1 MSKESGKGSTK
12 RPRLISEEE
21 EVLRWKWM
29 WGEYP
34 SMEEWEFDEK
44 IKEIRAKEGGK
55 PKR

>member
-1 MSKESGKGSTK
+1 MGTEDRK

-21 EVLRWKWM
+21 EVLRWKWL
-29 WGEYP
+29 WNELPG
-34 SMEEWEFDEK
+34 MEEWEFDEK